1 MNKIDFKAGSK
12 VVSFRKKSLFIDG
25 DEFLYSEI
33 SNIRHSSSKHV
44 FAFECNGQIHHFE
57 QYDLKYEKPI
67 IELFSRIN
75 SLNKAARAEA
85 ASTEASAPADSADQT
100 SDAPVEE
107 QTPAGDDLPAEV
119 SDSDDNSEEDEES
132 VFAIP
137 TYDSDTEADASEGES
152 PSAIPEEEE
161 TAVAKNVESDA
172 ETTSEDTADVSED
185 TDTASG
191 SAEAVTPETEEPAGE
206 KQPDKK
212 EKKKKLKKSFI
223 ILAAIV
229 AVIGLLTAGYFWFF
243 GTSDNPNA
251 GPNATNGQNYDDIDQ
266 LIDDLDN

>member
-85 ASTEASAPADSADQT
+85 ASTEASTPADSANQT
-100 SDAPVEE
+100 SDAPVEDRS
-107 QTPAGDDLPAEV
+107 G
-119 SDSDDNSEEDEES
+119 
-132 VFAIP
+132 I
-137 TYDSDTEADASEGES
+137 
-152 PSAIPEEEE
+152 
-161 TAVAKNVESDA
+161 
-172 ETTSEDTADVSED
+172 
-185 TDTASG
+185 ASG
-191 SAEAVTPETEEPAGE
+191 LPPELYA
-206 KQPDKK
+206 
-212 EKKKKLKKSFI
+212 
-223 ILAAIV
+223 
-229 AVIGLLTAGYFWFF
+229 
-243 GTSDNPNA
+243 
-251 GPNATNGQNYDDIDQ
+251 
-266 LIDDLDN
+266 